1 MAVKTE
7 GASLTHPLLTSR
19 CAACFLTDHRPVPA
33 HGRGIADPS
42 STLQFMLPIF
52 PAHLKAPKHSPFLM
66 FILNL
71 GSELNLLF
79 YEAISSFPFQR
90 DLNLLTTWIYLLIGA
105 PHASEFWA

>member
-1 MAVKTE
+1 
-7 GASLTHPLLTSR
+7 
-19 CAACFLTDHRPVPA
+19 
-33 HGRGIADPS
+33 
-42 STLQFMLPIF
+42 
-52 PAHLKAPKHSPFLM
+52 M

-105 PHASEFWA
+105 PHASEFWAWTSQKISAASASLSDEV